1 MQVEWILLIVGS
13 LTLVAGSAL
22 TLVGLATLQG
32 NRNPSR
38 QSFLAPVLAI
48 DALDAD
54 LRVAYSKTMVLD
66 ARACAENRSIEENG
80 LGAEIRRLILA
91 IQAARG
97 RGEDIQIDLLGLVEP
112 IGDWCDQK
120 EKVRSLRLQIKKEE
134 RPD

>member
-1 MQVEWILLIVGS
+1 MQVELIVLFLGGA
-13 LTLVAGSAL
+13 TLVVGSVL
-22 TLVGLATLQG
+22 TLVGLATMQA
-32 NRNPSR
+32 NRKPSR

-66 ARACAENRSIEENG
+66 ARSCAEEKTIEENG

-97 RGEDIQIDLLGLVEP
+97 RGQEVEIDLSACLEP
-112 IGDWCDQK
+112 IGDWCEHK
-120 EKVRSLRLQIKKEE
+120 EKVRVLRLQLKKEN
-134 RPD
+134 RPE

>member
-1 MQVEWILLIVGS
+1 MQVELILLIVGS
-13 LTLVAGSAL
+13 VTLVAGSAL
-22 TLVGLATLQG
+22 TLVGLATMQA
-32 NRNPSR
+32 NRQPSR

-48 DALDAD
+48 DTLDAD

-66 ARACAENRSIEENG
+66 ARACAEDRSVEENG

-97 RGEDIQIDLLGLVEP
+97 RGEDVQVDLLGLVEP
-112 IGDWCDQK
+112 IGDWCAQK
-120 EKVRSLRLQIKKEE
+120 EKVRALRLRIKKEE